1 MGNIFELLKQL
12 GEKEKTSPGGIEAMV
27 AGLGNPGR
35 KYEGTRHNAGFMQ
48 ADYLCEKLG
57 VGPLRSKFSA
67 LCGEA
72 SIGGVRT
79 LILKPQTYMNES
91 GLAVADAA
99 DYYHIPPEK
108 IIVVFDD
115 ISLSPGFMRIRRNGS
130 DGGHNGVK
138 SIINCLGSSAF
149 PRIKIGVGQKPHP
162 DYDLASWVL
171 SRFTQDELKKL
182 QPVFEKGEKAIPFML
197 TNEIEKAMNLC
208 NRTKE

>member
-1 MGNIFELLKQL
+1 
-12 GEKEKTSPGGIEAMV
+12 MV
-27 AGLGNPGR
+27 AGLGNPGK

-115 ISLSPGFMRIRRNGS
+115 ISLPPALCASAETAAT
-130 DGGHNGVK
+130 GGTMASK
-138 SIINCLGSSAF
+138 ASSTA
-149 PRIKIGVGQKPHP
+149 
-162 DYDLASWVL
+162 
-171 SRFTQDELKKL
+171 
-182 QPVFEKGEKAIPFML
+182 
-197 TNEIEKAMNLC
+197 
-208 NRTKE
+208 